1 MDWEDEYDDKYADTD
16 LASHREASMPDKSAE
31 GGFDLMDIVDPASA
45 YFFLSDDAQ
54 DEISGRKKKNM
65 TCRSCA
71 HRFTGE
77 SYDTCPK
84 CFGLDTEEVID
95 ENDNGHW

>member
-54 DEISGRKKKNM
+54 DEI
-65 TCRSCA
+65 
-71 HRFTGE
+71 TGE
-77 SYDTCPK
+77 K
-84 CFGLDTEEVID
+84 EEHEVWVVRPQIR
-95 ENDNGHW
+95 WRSLRKLP